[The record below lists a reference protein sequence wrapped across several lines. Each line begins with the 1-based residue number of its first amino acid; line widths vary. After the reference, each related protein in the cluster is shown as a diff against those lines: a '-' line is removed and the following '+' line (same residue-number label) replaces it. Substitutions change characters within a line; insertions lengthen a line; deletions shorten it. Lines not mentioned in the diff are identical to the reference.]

1 MSYVLLSRPVVLGK
15 KFSSHLLMV
24 DSDWKSIYLT
34 IQVQFVRYKL
44 FSFLVKYFYD

>member
-1 MSYVLLSRPVVLGK
+1 
-15 KFSSHLLMV
+15 MV

-44 FSFLVKYFYD
+44 FSFLVKYFYDKKSPPNSTFG